1 MVRLWAAIASCSGAT
16 EAAGEMFL
24 VRILQQRSVYSEGD
38 GSSVRFAFHLPSST
52 LRSLGAVLPAAAS
65 TGGCT
70 IESTAPGMAEPGLGG
85 RAGFGGQSRVWGAGC
100 GLGLWFESRN
110 TYIRCDFPSHASR
123 VQPNRCCELLGSFS
137 CSLVPLEVTVTK
149 TKVRIGEVVRGSH
162 LAACTRGVCCLK
174 GPFCTCFKDS
184 ICIARS

>member
-1 MVRLWAAIASCSGAT
+1 MVHLWAAIASCSGAT

-70 IESTAPGMAEPGLGG
+70 IETTAPGMAEPGLGG
-85 RAGFGGQSRVWGAGC
+85 RAGFGGQAAGWDC
-100 GLGLWFESRN
+100 GLSPGILIFGVIFHL
-110 TYIRCDFPSHASR
+110 T
-123 VQPNRCCELLGSFS
+123 LLACSPIGAVS
-137 CSLVPLEVTVTK
+137 CSGASVVP
-149 TKVRIGEVVRGSH
+149 S
-162 LAACTRGVCCLK
+162 CLW
-174 GPFCTCFKDS
+174 
-184 ICIARS
+184 RSL

>member
-1 MVRLWAAIASCSGAT
+1 MVRLWAATASCSGAA

-70 IESTAPGMAEPGLGG
+70 IETTAPGMAEPGLGG
-85 RAGFGGQSRVWGAGC
+85 RAGFGGQSRVWGAEPGLGGQAAGWGC
-100 GLGLWFESRN
+100 GLSPGILLFGV
-110 TYIRCDFPSHASR
+110 ISHLT
-123 VQPNRCCELLGSFS
+123 LLACSPIGAVS
-137 CSLVPLEVTVTK
+137 CSGASVVP
-149 TKVRIGEVVRGSH
+149 S
-162 LAACTRGVCCLK
+162 CLW
-174 GPFCTCFKDS
+174 
-184 ICIARS
+184 RSL